1 MYLKCR
7 RVEKMD
13 FDTAKENIQPLASGR
28 NAEHLETALI
38 AESDQEIQHKLHE
51 QRKEFERTIETYS
64 GEDPLQPWYDYIV
77 WVEQIYPKS
86 GKESALHELLA
97 RCLALFEK
105 DERYFQDRRMVKLY
119 IKYVSI
125 EKLEFFFLLKSVYQN
140 RKDHNK
146 LWHIISQF
154 RL

>member
-1 MYLKCR
+1 
-7 RVEKMD
+7 MD

-28 NAEHLETALI
+28 NAEHLETALH
-38 AESDQEIQHKLHE
+38 AESDQEIQQKLHE
-51 QRKEFERTIETYS
+51 QRRDFERMIETYS
-64 GEDPLQPWYDYIV
+64 GDDPLQPWYDYVV

-86 GKESALHELLA
+86 GKESALNELLA

-125 EKLEFFFLLKSVYQN
+125 KKLKFHVFL
-140 RKDHNK
+140 R
-146 LWHIISQF
+146 
-154 RL
+154 